1 MLSSILCKLNQASE
15 AILASSV
22 LTKDGLALASALSTA
37 PPSGLDEDTLSAMS
51 SALVALGHK
60 ASEDL
65 VGGPFDRVLIEGK
78 AGSLIMTPAGP
89 EAILTV
95 VFTSEAEAGAV
106 FLCMQRASGEI
117 AALVSNRALQ

>member
-22 LTKDGLALASALSTA
+22 LTKDGLALASALSKA
-37 PPSGLDEDTLSAMS
+37 PPSGLDEDTLVAMS

-60 ASEDL
+60 AADSL
-65 VGGPFDRVLIEGK
+65 VGGQFGRVLVEGK
-78 AGSLIMTPAGP
+78 AGSLLMTEAGP

-95 VFTSEAEAGAV
+95 VFMPEAEAGAV
-106 FLCMQRASGEI
+106 FSHMRRASGEI
-117 AALVSNRALQ
+117 AALVSTRALQ